1 MFNMQ
6 QMMAK
11 AQTMQK
17 KMEEVQAKAGE
28 IEVDGQSGGGM
39 VKVVMSCKGEIRSV
53 TLDPSVVIA
62 SDKDMLED
70 LIKAACN
77 DAKAKADARM
87 TEETQGA
94 MGGMG
99 LPPGFKLPF

>member
-11 AQTMQK
+11 AQAMQK
-17 KMEEVQAKAGE
+17 KMEEVQQRAGE
-28 IEVDGQSGGGM
+28 IEVEGQAGGGV
-39 VKVVMSCKGEIRSV
+39 VKVVMTCKGEMRSV
-53 TLDPSVVIA
+53 TIDASLVVA
-62 SDKDMLED
+62 DEKDMLED

-77 DAKAKADARM
+77 DARAKADVKMA
-87 TEETQGA
+87 EETQGA
-94 MGGMG
+94 MGSMG

>member
-11 AQTMQK
+11 AQAMQK
-17 KMEEVQAKAGE
+17 KMEEVQQRAGE
-28 IEVDGQSGGGM
+28 IEVEGQAGGGV
-39 VKVVMSCKGEIRSV
+39 VKVVMTCKGEMRSV
-53 TLDPSVVIA
+53 NIDSSLVVA
-62 SDKDMLED
+62 DEKDMLED

-77 DAKAKADARM
+77 DARAKADAKM
-87 TEETQGA
+87 AEETQGA
-94 MGGMG
+94 MGSMG

>member
-11 AQTMQK
+11 AQAMQK
-17 KMEEVQAKAGE
+17 KMEEVQQRAGE
-28 IEVDGQSGGGM
+28 LEVEGQAGGGV
-39 VKVVMSCKGEIRSV
+39 VKVVMTCKGEMRSV
-53 TLDPSVVIA
+53 NIDASLVVA
-62 SDKDMLED
+62 DEKDMLED

-77 DAKAKADARM
+77 DARAKADAKM
-87 TEETQGA
+87 AEETQGA
-94 MGGMG
+94 MGSMG

>member
-11 AQTMQK
+11 AQAMQK
-17 KMEEVQAKAGE
+17 KMEEVQQRAGE
-28 IEVDGQSGGGM
+28 IEVEGQAGGGV
-39 VKVVMSCKGEIRSV
+39 VKVVMTCKGKMRSV
-53 TLDPSVVIA
+53 TIDSSLVVA
-62 SDKDMLED
+62 DEKDMLED

-77 DAKAKADARM
+77 DARAKADAKM
-87 TEETQGA
+87 AEETQGA

>member
-17 KMEEVQAKAGE
+17 KMEEVQARASA
-28 IEVDGQSGGGM
+28 IEVEGASGGGL
-39 VKVVMSCKGEIRSV
+39 VRIVMTCKGEARSIA
-53 TLDPSVVIA
+53 LDDSIVVA
-62 SDKDMLED
+62 GEKDMLED
-70 LIKAACN
+70 LIKAAIN
-77 DAKAKADARM
+77 DAREKADATM
-87 TEETQGA
+87 AGETQKA
-94 MGGMG
+94 MADMG